1 MRGKERARSCIFASR
16 GITPAC
22 ARKRSQGF
30 AVRLSTR
37 DHPRVCGEKRFR
49 SAVRSSS
56 TGSPPRMRGKAAM
69 VAAFASLLRITPA
82 YAGKRTK
89 PAWNWLRARDHP
101 RVCGEKKIAGKTHA
115 LASGSPPPVR
125 GKGRISRFGFYHK
138 GITPAC
144 AGKSAPLDFLNRT
157 HQDHPRVCGEKV
169 RRTSG
174 SLR

>member
-1 MRGKERARSCIFASR
+1 M
-16 GITPAC
+16 
-22 ARKRSQGF
+22 
-30 AVRLSTR
+30 
-37 DHPRVCGEKRFR
+37 CGEKCFR

-125 GKGRISRFGFYHK
+125 GKAFQRVKILLNL

-144 AGKSAPLDFLNRT
+144 AVKRFQFVLRLHAPGDY
-157 HQDHPRVCGEKV
+157 PRVCGEKTLSSV
-169 RRTSG
+169 KSSGVSG
-174 SLR
+174 SPPHVRGKGLEKLAHERRRGITPAYAGKSPLSESTSE